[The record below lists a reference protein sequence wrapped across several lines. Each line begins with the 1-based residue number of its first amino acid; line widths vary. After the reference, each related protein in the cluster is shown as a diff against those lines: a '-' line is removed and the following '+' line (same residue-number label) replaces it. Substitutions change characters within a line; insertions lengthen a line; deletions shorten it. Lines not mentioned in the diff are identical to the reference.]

1 MPTAKSSPVAEI
13 EPVVQPVT
21 PPASLSEKPILVAEA
36 EPEAAIE
43 PPTLIEPQPEP
54 IPTPTS
60 SDMFGPV
67 PAESKAGGNKLFWII
82 IAVFAVL
89 GVAAGGIG
97 IYLQNRSKPT
107 PLASPAP
114 EVSPLPSS
122 SPEVQ
127 LNRKDL
133 QIQVLNGSGVVG
145 AAKKAQDYLEGLG
158 YKVAAVGNAS
168 SSDYTTTQISL
179 KDSKKDYLSILKK
192 DLLGKYDVAN
202 TADSLEDNSKYDA
215 VIILGTK

>member
-1 MPTAKSSPVAEI
+1 MSTTPV
-13 EPVVQPVT
+13 
-21 PPASLSEKPILVAEA
+21 EKPILVAEA
-36 EPEAAIE
+36 EPAPIVEPV
-43 PPTLIEPQPEP
+43 PPTPVAVQPEP
-54 IPTPTS
+54 VPTPTPAAP
-60 SDMFGPV
+60 DMFGPV

-82 IAVFAVL
+82 IAIFAVL

-97 IYLQNRSKPT
+97 IYLQNKSKPT
-107 PLASPAP
+107 LLASPAP

-179 KDSKKDYLSILKK
+179 KDSKKDFLSMLKK
-192 DLLGKYDVAN
+192 DLSGKYDVAN

-215 VIILGTK
+215 VIILSTK